1 MRVSPALLACFSLVA
16 ISGLP
21 SQAADTSNLADS
33 ASASETSPQLTND
46 PTKANPTEANP
57 TEANPAEANSSAAVA
72 VSPVITVPTA
82 ETTFSPV
89 VETTADGPTFDQ
101 LLSGVVNR
109 NASPLLSQAD
119 EAEVPPA
126 TGIDTEPDSAAPT
139 ILPTPA
145 GSDDAVP
152 ITPAPEAGEP
162 TGIEDGEIEADES
175 TPVEAVPNQT
185 GQPTDEDAAD
195 AEPEEARVLVAEVD
209 VVSTN
214 PNRPLNAELIDAV
227 YNAVET
233 SPGRTSTRTQLQEDI
248 NSIFSTGFF
257 SNVRADPQDTP
268 LGVKV
273 VFSVEPN
280 PVLTNVDVRG
290 RQVLEDETVDEI
302 FGAQYGEILN
312 LRDFQDSVLDLNDWY
327 QDNGYV
333 RANVTTAPPI
343 GDDGTVTL
351 IVAEGEI
358 ESIEVRYITADG
370 ETTDEDGDPISG
382 RTRDFIVTR
391 EFETEPGD
399 VFRESEIQQDVGRAF
414 GLGIFEDIRLSLDPG
429 DEDPRKV
436 KLIVNVAERDTG
448 SVGASLGFNLR
459 GDLFGQLSYNQDNFG
474 GNNQQFRTEGRVT
487 TSGDFL
493 FDVSFTDPWIAGDPY
508 RTSYTASLFNR
519 RATSLIFDNGEIDVD
534 LPNGD
539 TPRLNRLGTGLS
551 FSRPLDNGLSLSL
564 GAQYERVALLD
575 GDSDVTPRDELG
587 NLLTAS
593 NNGRD
598 DLLTVQFGAVLD
610 RRDNPSAPTSGS
622 LFRLGTEQSV
632 PVGNGSIF
640 FNKIRGS
647 YSQYVPVGFFG
658 NSGRETIAFNLQG
671 GTAIGEIPPYEAFPL
686 GGGNSVRGFEEGAV
700 GSGRSFALGTVEY
713 RFPLFSEFLN
723 GAFFADYGTDF
734 GSGSSVPGDPAGVR
748 GKPGD
753 GFGYGA
759 GVRVQTPLGA
769 LRLDY
774 GLADDGGS
782 RFHFGFGER
791 F

>member
-1 MRVSPALLACFSLVA
+1 MRVSPAVLACFSLVA
-16 ISGLP
+16 ISGLS
-21 SQAADTSNLADS
+21 SQSADASELVDGASVSSADAQLADGSAELAAADADT
-33 ASASETSPQLTND
+33 AMV
-46 PTKANPTEANP
+46 
-57 TEANPAEANSSAAVA
+57 AAV
-72 VSPVITVPTA
+72 
-82 ETTFSPV
+82 EPV
-89 VETTADGPTFDQ
+89 VEAISAGPMFDQ
-101 LLSGVVNR
+101 LLSGVTVDR
-109 NASPLLSQAD
+109 STSPLLAQVDAEADVD
-119 EAEVPPA
+119 EATDSSDEVPPA
-126 TGIDTEPDSAAPT
+126 TGIDTEPDSVSPT
-139 ILPTPA
+139 ILPQPA
-145 GSDDAVP
+145 GADDAVP
-152 ITPAPEAGEP
+152 IIPEPELGEP
-162 TGIEDGEIEADES
+162 TGIEEGAIESIEADEAD
-175 TPVEAVPNQT
+175 PVEAVPNQVPPT
-185 GQPTDEDAAD
+185 QPEATE
-195 AEPEEARVLVAEVD
+195 EPAEARVLVAEVD
-209 VVSTN
+209 VVSSN
-214 PNRPLNAELIDAV
+214 PNRPLTGELIDAV

-233 SPGRTSTRTQLQEDI
+233 TPGRTSTRSQLQEDI

-273 VFSVEPN
+273 LFSVEPN
-280 PVLTNVDVRG
+280 PVLTGVDVRG
-290 RQVLEDETVDEI
+290 RQVLEDDTVDEI
-302 FGAQYGEILN
+302 FGAQYGDILN

-327 QDNGYV
+327 QENGYV
-333 RANVTTAPPI
+333 LANVTTAPQI
-343 GDDGTVTL
+343 SDDGTVTL

-358 ESIEVRYITADG
+358 ESIEVRYITPDG
-370 ETTDEDGDPISG
+370 DAFEEDGDPVDG
-382 RTRDFIVTR
+382 KTRDFIVTR

-399 VFRESEIQQDVGRAF
+399 VFRESDIQQDIGRAF
-414 GLGIFEDIRLSLDPG
+414 GLGIFEDIRLGLDPG

-436 KLIVNVAERDTG
+436 KLIVNIAERDTG

-459 GDLFGQLSYNQDNFG
+459 GDLFGQLSYNEDNFG
-474 GNNQQFRTEGRVT
+474 GNNQKFRTEGRVT
-487 TSGDFL
+487 TNGDFL

-508 RTSYTASLFNR
+508 RTSYTTSLFNR
-519 RATSLIFDNGEIDVD
+519 RATSLIFDNGEVDVD

-575 GDSDVTPRDELG
+575 ADSDVTPRDELG

-593 NNGRD
+593 SNGRD

-610 RRDNPSAPTSGS
+610 RRNNPSLPTSGS
-622 LFRLGTEQSV
+622 LLRLGTEQSI
-632 PVGNGSIF
+632 PVGNGTIF

-647 YSQYVPVGFFG
+647 YSQYVPVSFFG
-658 NSGRETIAFNLQG
+658 GSGRETIAFNLQG
-671 GTAIGEIPPYEAFPL
+671 GTSIGDLPPYEAFPL
-686 GGGNSVRGFEEGAV
+686 GGGNSVRGFEEGEV
-700 GSGRSFALGTVEY
+700 GSGSSFALGTVEY

-723 GAFFADYGTDF
+723 GALFADYGTDF

-748 GKPGD
+748 GKPGN

-774 GLADDGGS
+774 GLADDGDS